1 MPLISKVYFKDS
13 NAIEAHGFDAVHITD
28 DTLWLGETK
37 FYNNGEGGIK
47 ALVGDLNNHFKH
59 EYLKE
64 QFVIINK
71 ALMHKNP
78 IREDWIRRI
87 QNANR
92 LEDIFQFIKIPLLC
106 IYENE
111 IATQILDVLNEDGFA
126 ETVYLTHVNE
136 MKSFFDANNSF
147 PNKNR
152 VQILLI
158 LLPVQSKDRIIA
170 EMLKRIYNM
179 QNI

>member
-1 MPLISKVYFKDS
+1 
-13 NAIEAHGFDAVHITD
+13 
-28 DTLWLGETK
+28 
-37 FYNNGEGGIK
+37 
-47 ALVGDLNNHFKH
+47 
-59 EYLKE
+59 
-64 QFVIINK
+64 
-71 ALMHKNP
+71 MHKNP

-147 PNKNR
+147 PHKNR